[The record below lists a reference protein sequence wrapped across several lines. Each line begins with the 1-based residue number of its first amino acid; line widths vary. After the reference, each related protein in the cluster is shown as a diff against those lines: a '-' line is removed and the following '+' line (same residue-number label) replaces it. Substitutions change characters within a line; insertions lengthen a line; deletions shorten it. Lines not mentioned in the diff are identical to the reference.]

1 MIEIQERAKSE
12 SEAALEKNANDHKE
26 FNDEV
31 TAWSAAIAAFCTF
44 LLVIVGGFGV
54 CYAIRTLRAIEKQA
68 GLLEVQAALTEASM
82 TQWVSVA
89 NWKASITQRVGPLS
103 HQPKELL
110 VEFEIANE
118 SNLPLTMQ
126 ATFRFFGNLPN
137 AARFRT
143 LDDFVL
149 FPRKP
154 YSPSVA
160 LNITDEQS
168 KEYVEGGLRIAV
180 HGQITHVG
188 AANQRSPLMDI
199 RGNLVCRSSEPAR
212 LEYENIRM
220 IPISPKQ
227 SERDQKPK

>member
-1 MIEIQERAKSE
+1 MVAVLTVCEWIAMPTWGQSEKQRHQPSEPTEKTAAAAKNDQRGTKDSPLMIEIQERAKSE

-54 CYAIRTLRAIEKQA
+54 CYAIRTLRAIERQA
-68 GLLEVQAALTEASM
+68 GLLEVQAALMEASM

-154 YSPSVA
+154 YSPS
-160 LNITDEQS
+160 
-168 KEYVEGGLRIAV
+168 
-180 HGQITHVG
+180 
-188 AANQRSPLMDI
+188 
-199 RGNLVCRSSEPAR
+199 AR
-212 LEYENIRM
+212 
-220 IPISPKQ
+220 
-227 SERDQKPK
+227 